1 MMSRVI
7 QQTPVF
13 HYKTAFLLNALMDGV
28 HKSKRQGP
36 GSEFYRKAEFLS
48 DPNPARVDLTRS
60 LMDPFETLF
69 VKTFRQRSK
78 LDVITLADASDSMLI
93 GKKADFLLSALD
105 CISRSVSEGGDR
117 YHPYLLT
124 ERILP
129 LSPGAG
135 WQAALNEAAKTPR
148 QTASAFRDLQYETPA
163 HKSLIFIL
171 SDFHWPTEWLH
182 SVLAGLSNHYVVPV
196 ITWSADETADYPLW
210 RFVQVH
216 DAESDNQHLLFI
228 TPRQQQRIRQ
238 ALTERKKR
246 LNGLFN
252 AYGFRPIW
260 LAEPFSAQQFSRYF
274 LGE

>member
-1 MMSRVI
+1 MMSEI
-7 QQTPVF
+7 TEQKPVF
-13 HYKTAFLLNALMDGV
+13 QYKTAFLLNALMDGA
-28 HKSKRQGP
+28 HKSRRQGP
-36 GSEFYRKAEFLS
+36 GSEFYRKTEFLS

-60 LMDPFETLF
+60 LLDPFETLF
-69 VKTFRQRSK
+69 VKTFRQRSE
-78 LDVITLADASDSMLI
+78 LDVVTLADASDSMLT
-93 GKKADFLLSALD
+93 GYKADLLQAALD
-105 CISRSVSEGGDR
+105 CISRSVDQGGDKH
-117 YHPYLLT
+117 HPYLLT
-124 ERILP
+124 ESIQP
-129 LSPGAG
+129 LSPQTD
-135 WQAALNEAAKTPR
+135 WQAALDEVAKASR
-148 QTASAFRDLQYETPA
+148 QTAGAFKDLQYEIPS

-182 SVLAGLSNHYVVPV
+182 SVLSGLSSHYVVPV
-196 ITWSADETADYPLW
+196 ITWSAAETADYPLW

-238 ALTERKKR
+238 ALTERKKQ

-260 LAEPFSAQQFSRYF
+260 MAEPFSAQQFSRYF